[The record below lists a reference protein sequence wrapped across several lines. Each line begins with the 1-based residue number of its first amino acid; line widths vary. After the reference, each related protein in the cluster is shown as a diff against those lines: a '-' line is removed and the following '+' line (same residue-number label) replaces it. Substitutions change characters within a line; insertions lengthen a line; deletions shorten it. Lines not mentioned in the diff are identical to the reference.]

1 MKASVVQIIRSTELE
16 VFDAPSRYYPSDS
29 LSLDE
34 LAYWVAFTRIL
45 GIGPVR
51 FKLLLDYFHDDVASA
66 WKANSKE
73 LAQAGL
79 DQKVIDGFIK
89 QRAGSNPLREL
100 EKLERLRVQVITIRD
115 KAYPSLLKEIYNA
128 PSVLY
133 VAGTLKKEED
143 SFALGVVGTRKV
155 STYGRQVTEQFAR
168 ELAQGHV
175 TVVSGLAH
183 GIDTIAHTAALDAGG
198 RTIAVMASGL
208 DIIYPSENTGLAR
221 RIVESGQGA
230 LVTEFPLGVKPD
242 SKNFPARNRII
253 SGLSQGILVT
263 EAPKQS
269 GALITANFALEHG
282 REVFAVPNGIY
293 AIGSVGVNKLIQDG
307 AHLVT
312 DVQDILMALNL
323 FMIPEHIEMQAAL
336 PENNEERALL
346 PLLSHDP
353 RHIDEIIR
361 ESGLPVTTV
370 ISAFMMMEI
379 KGMIKQVGAMQYILA
394 R

>member
-1 MKASVVQIIRSTELE
+1 ME

-51 FKLLLDYFHDDVASA
+51 FKLLLDYFHEDVSTA
-66 WKANSKE
+66 WKADSKE
-73 LAQAGL
+73 LARAGL
-79 DQKVIDGFIK
+79 DQKIIESFIK
-89 QRAGSNPLREL
+89 QRASSNPQQEL
-100 EKLERLRVQVITIRD
+100 EKLERLRVQVITIKD
-115 KAYPSLLKEIYNA
+115 KEYPPLLKEIYNA

-143 SFALGVVGTRKV
+143 QFAIGVVGTRKV
-155 STYGRQVTEQFAR
+155 STYGRQATEQFAR

-183 GIDTIAHTAALDAGG
+183 GIDTIAHTTALDAGG

-208 DIIYPSENTGLAR
+208 DIIYPLENVGLAR

-242 SKNFPARNRII
+242 SRNFPARNRII

-282 REVFAVPNGIY
+282 REVFAVPNGIF
-293 AIGSVGVNKLIQDG
+293 AAGSVGVNKLIQDG

-323 FMIPEHIEMQAAL
+323 FMIPEHIEMQTVL
-336 PENNEERALL
+336 PDNEEESILL

-353 RHIDEIIR
+353 LNIDGLIR
-361 ESGLPVTTV
+361 ASELPTTTV
-370 ISAFMMMEI
+370 TSTLMMTEI
-379 KGMIKQVGAMQYILA
+379 KGVIKQISPMQYILA